1 MLEHEAWCRDRELH
15 DRPGGVPPSDS
26 RPDDERQREAVAQDL
41 LLQALTLHS
50 DAEVVA
56 GCHALTADPL
66 VPPATTSGRTTLDD
80 FYPENAT
87 ASEVTPPLPLPRFS
101 PSFVVSLASLALLDE
116 RQLLSAPPSIMF
128 AKLAKTATQNHPT
141 FLFFGCCSNP
151 FQLVGL
157 PCLTVH

>member
-15 DRPGGVPPSDS
+15 DRPGGAPPSDS

-56 GCHALTADPL
+56 GCHALTSDPL

-87 ASEVTPPLPLPRFS
+87 ASEVTPSLPLP
-101 PSFVVSLASLALLDE
+101 PSLPPCSLSRLAL
-116 RQLLSAPPSIMF
+116 PS
-128 AKLAKTATQNHPT
+128 
-141 FLFFGCCSNP
+141 G
-151 FQLVGL
+151 
-157 PCLTVH
+157 